1 MAAISKNFD
10 NSSRQFCNIYLSPS
24 LPSPF
29 SFSLLFLPFSFLL
42 FLGVTKLTDI
52 FRRNTRYRQRIRGN
66 QREIDTILPL
76 RLKPGKTGNYR
87 RMIYPTTWRSSLIS
101 PEGLRGWSR
110 NEIGHFAFKTPT
122 RRTKTIAET
131 RVSGS
136 TRGSRGRIVSLFS
149 FPPHPLR
156 IRFSSLFLS
165 LLFPFSLSFSSHPCQ
180 SVPPPLSLSHSR
192 ALPLVS
198 DTPSYPFD
206 PSRAHISGG
215 FYLSLRE
222 KTTDRYNRK
231 RAIVAVVSFE
241 CQRCA
246 SRDKWPSWPA
256 RIPGYSKNTVIGG
269 NYSRAASPRYKKL
282 MWNCYHYSK

>member
-1 MAAISKNFD
+1 
-10 NSSRQFCNIYLSPS
+10 
-24 LPSPF
+24 
-29 SFSLLFLPFSFLL
+29 
-42 FLGVTKLTDI
+42 
-52 FRRNTRYRQRIRGN
+52 
-66 QREIDTILPL
+66 
-76 RLKPGKTGNYR
+76 
-87 RMIYPTTWRSSLIS
+87 MIYPTTWRSSLIS

-110 NEIGHFAFKTPT
+110 NEIGHFAFKTPLGELRLS
-122 RRTKTIAET
+122 RRREFLV
-131 RVSGS
+131 RLEDREVESCRS
-136 TRGSRGRIVSLFS
+136 SLFLLIPYGS
-149 FPPHPLR
+149 DFPLSCCH
-156 IRFSSLFLS
+156 FFSLFLS
-165 LLFPFSLSFSSHPCQ
+165 LSLHIPVSLSL
-180 SVPPPLSLSHSR
+180 PLSLSHSR

-256 RIPGYSKNTVIGG
+256 RIPGYPKNTVIGG

-282 MWNCYHYSK
+282 MWNRYHYSK